1 MGERFGDV
9 PVSQEPAVQQLK
21 RIPDDF
27 LENGPGTLEERQQV
41 LIDRLIE
48 MDTLNAEFLSS
59 RN

>member
-1 MGERFGDV
+1 
-9 PVSQEPAVQQLK
+9 VQQLK
-21 RIPDDF
+21 RIPDN
-27 LENGPGTLEERQQV
+27 LVENGPGTLEERQQV